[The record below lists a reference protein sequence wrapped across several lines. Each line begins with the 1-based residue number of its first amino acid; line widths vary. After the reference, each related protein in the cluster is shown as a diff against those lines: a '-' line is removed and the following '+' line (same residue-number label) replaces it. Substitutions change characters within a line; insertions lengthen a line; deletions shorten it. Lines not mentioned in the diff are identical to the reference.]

1 MVEAMVAVVVIVS
14 INLRTVKISHINST
28 SHVTNRTTTS
38 TATISTNKQDFSQI
52 TTNSSNSNSMVLG
65 HTTNTTATTRDTR
78 QPQVTNKQAI
88 NNKHMAKQHSRVS
101 NSLNT
106 RITRAITLDINSHS
120 SKQDSVVMGAPG
132 IRRLQSLYLE
142 KSAQLCC

>member
-1 MVEAMVAVVVIVS
+1 MVEVMVAVVVIVS
-14 INLRTVKISHINST
+14 INLHTVKISHINST

-106 RITRAITLDINSHS
+106 RITRAIMLDINSHS
-120 SKQDSVVMGAPG
+120 SKQDSVVMGALG
-132 IRRLQSLYLE
+132 IRRLHRV
-142 KSAQLCC
+142 CT